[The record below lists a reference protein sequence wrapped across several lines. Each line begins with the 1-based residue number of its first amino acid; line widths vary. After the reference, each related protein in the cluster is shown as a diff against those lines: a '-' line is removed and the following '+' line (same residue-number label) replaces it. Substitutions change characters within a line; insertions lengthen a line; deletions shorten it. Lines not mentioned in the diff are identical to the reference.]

1 MEIVTIG
8 ECPHWRSG
16 RGTVAYSL
24 ATVESPACRPVI
36 EFLHSSLFSARRA
49 GWAVSPTIIRP
60 DVRTLAARAPTR
72 IDFGGGWTD
81 VPPYSTEQGGCV
93 CCIAIGRYATVELSD
108 AVAAAG
114 VRPTPEA
121 GIATAALTRA
131 RIDGV
136 RLTLRSDYPVGA
148 GLGGSSAAG
157 VAAVGALAAW
167 AGTPLAPDELAER
180 SREIE
185 VDDLG
190 IAGGRQDH
198 YAAAFGGAL
207 GLTFGDSTSA
217 MRIPL
222 SVAAIDAL
230 EAECTVVYTGQSRI
244 SAGTITAV
252 LDAYRRRDPVVTDA
266 LARIRRLAET
276 MVAALLRGSVD
287 ELGALVGEHWEYQR
301 ALHPA
306 ITTPRIDAIIQRA
319 RARGAYGAKAL
330 GASGGGCV
338 LVMAPR
344 AQTALLRHELAELGE
359 ILPVVVD
366 REGFRVLRADEVVH

>member
-1 MEIVTIG
+1 M
-8 ECPHWRSG
+8 R
-16 RGTVAYSL
+16 RRTVAYSL
-24 ATVESPACRPVI
+24 DTAESPACETHIQFEPGSPLGNPV
-36 EFLHSSLFSARRA
+36 LQDTVSLS
-49 GWAVSPTIIRP
+49 RP
-60 DVRTLAARAPTR
+60 DVRVLAARAPTR

-93 CCIAIGRYATVELSD
+93 CCVAIGRYATVELTEHPVAD
-108 AVAAAG
+108 AP
-114 VRPTPEA
+114 RPIEA
-121 GIATAALTRA
+121 GIATAALARA

-136 RLTLRSDYPVGA
+136 GLVLRNDYPVGA
-148 GLGGSSAAG
+148 GRGGSSAAG

-167 AGTPLAPDELAER
+167 SGTPLSPAELAER

-207 GLTFGDSTSA
+207 GLTFGNSTTA

-222 SVAAIDAL
+222 SPATIDTL
-230 EAECTVVYTGQSRI
+230 ESECTIVYTGQSRI
-244 SAGTITAV
+244 SGQTITAV

-266 LARIRRLAET
+266 LAHIRRLAES
-276 MVAALLRGSVD
+276 MIPALLGGAVD
-287 ELGALVGEHWEYQR
+287 ALGALVGEHWEYQR
-301 ALHPA
+301 ALHPG
-306 ITTPRIDAIIQRA
+306 ITTPRIDAIVERA
-319 RARGAYGAKAL
+319 RARGAYGTKAL

-344 AQTALLRHELAELGE
+344 EVTTVLRQELAELGVL
-359 ILPVVVD
+359 LPMTVD
-366 REGFRVLRADEVVH
+366 HDGFRVLRAAETAD